1 MLRHGGRINR
11 RLSRLGRARSARSR
25 RFVALVLL
33 LPLLAGCGGKP
44 MPFPVPESELGNRPG
59 LFTGQDGEL
68 TVLRR

>member
-1 MLRHGGRINR
+1 
-11 RLSRLGRARSARSR
+11 
-25 RFVALVLL
+25 
-33 LPLLAGCGGKP
+33 